1 MSPGF
6 GGGVHPAGDCPGVV
20 EWAAPGA
27 PVGAVKGE
35 AAAPAAESPGARQG
49 ELSVTNRLSARRLAL
64 ERAIS
69 RTHAFT
75 LDYSC
80 AKAPTPSSMYFFQ

>member
-20 EWAAPGA
+20 GLAVPGA
-27 PVGAVKGE
+27 PEGAEKGD
-35 AAAPAAESPGARQG
+35 AAVPAAESTGACQG
-49 ELSVTNRLSARRLAL
+49 ELSVTNYLSARRLAL